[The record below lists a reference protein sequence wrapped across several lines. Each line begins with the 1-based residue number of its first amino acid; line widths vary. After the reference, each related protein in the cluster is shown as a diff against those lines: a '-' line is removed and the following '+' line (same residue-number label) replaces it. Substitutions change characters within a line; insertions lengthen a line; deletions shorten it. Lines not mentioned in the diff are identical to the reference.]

1 MIEYCRFPVFFAM
14 ALRTIT
20 FCIAMPDIVRFII
33 GVAGDTVFQQQRG
46 DLFVFER
53 FEGFGCI
60 FSLVIGM
67 ALIARSRIKSLVKK
81 NLAAVRREQFAG
93 YVFNADIVLFVTAYA
108 LHGSGPAKRCVT
120 AQALSLERLM
130 ASHQGAGRNQH
141 LRECYSKSAENNG
154 CSDKNK
160 KWFQRFT
167 SSSRRKIW

>member
-1 MIEYCRFPVFFAM
+1 MIEYCRFPVLFAM
-14 ALRTIT
+14 ALRTIA
-20 FCIAMPDIVRFII
+20 FCIAMPDIVRF
-33 GVAGDTVFQQQRG
+33 VSSVTGDTVFQQQRRY
-46 DLFVFER
+46 LFMPER
-53 FEGFGCI
+53 FKGFGGI
-60 FSLVIGM
+60 FPLVIGM
-67 ALIARSRIKSLVKK
+67 ALIARSGIKSLVKK

-120 AQALSLERLM
+120 AQALSVERLM
-130 ASHQGAGRNQH
+130 ASHQRAGSNQH
-141 LRECYSKSAENNG
+141 LGECYNKSAENNG